1 MEAEIDDYK
10 QRLSILGDDLAM
22 WISCFK
28 EKEVEAQ
35 AQAYRLKMLL
45 QQHNNEDDKQQ
56 QNSQENSLIARRF
69 EVCFEN
75 CIWRLTESDGQI
87 SLAEMQ
93 IRNFL

>member
-1 MEAEIDDYK
+1 M
-10 QRLSILGDDLAM
+10 SVLGDDLAI

-28 EKEVEAQ
+28 EKEVETQ
-35 AQAYRLKMLL
+35 ALAYRLKIL
-45 QQHNNEDDKQQ
+45 QQLTDDKEQ
-56 QNSQENSLIARRF
+56 QNSQAMITRRF

>member
-1 MEAEIDDYK
+1 M
-10 QRLSILGDDLAM
+10 SVLGDDLAI

-28 EKEVEAQ
+28 EKEVETQ
-35 AQAYRLKMLL
+35 ALAYRLKIL
-45 QQHNNEDDKQQ
+45 QQSTEDKEQ
-56 QNSQENSLIARRF
+56 QNSQDSAMITRRF

>member
-1 MEAEIDDYK
+1 
-10 QRLSILGDDLAM
+10 M

-28 EKEVEAQ
+28 EKEMETQ
-35 AQAYRLKMLL
+35 AQAYRLKIL
-45 QQHNNEDDKQQ
+45 QQQLTNNDDKQQ
-56 QNSQENSLIARRF
+56 QNSQDSAMITRRF